1 MRKWEGLD
9 LSTIAAHGVRA
20 PAPEALPTGLR
31 GVPATEP
38 LYLNTVMEFDSLE
51 DSLRPLA
58 GEGGYVYARHG
69 MPNGRTFELTMAA
82 LEGGEDA
89 LATASGMAALGC
101 AILSVAG
108 AGDRVVLQ
116 RDAYGGTGALVAT
129 DFARLGISV
138 EMVDAYDAAAVSR
151 ALAASPAKLLL
162 VESISNPLVRE
173 TDVAALATMCRARG
187 VTLVV
192 DATFSTPVVA
202 RPLADGA
209 DVVMHS
215 ATKYLGGH
223 HDLCAGVLV
232 GKQDFIERARG
243 VARRFGSV
251 IAPMDAWLASRGL
264 KTLAVR
270 LERAQANARGLAER
284 LRAHAKVAAVNY
296 PGRGPLLSFDV
307 GSGPAASR
315 FVAGLELVALAPSL
329 GGTAT
334 SLSHSATS
342 SHRALTPE
350 ARRAIGVGDGL
361 LRLSLGLEAEADL
374 WKDFEQ
380 ALERV

>member
-1 MRKWEGLD
+1 
-9 LSTIAAHGVRA
+9 
-20 PAPEALPTGLR
+20 
-31 GVPATEP
+31 
-38 LYLNTVMEFDSLE
+38 
-51 DSLRPLA
+51 
-58 GEGGYVYARHG
+58 
-69 MPNGRTFELTMAA
+69 MAA
-82 LEGGEDA
+82 LEGGEEA
-89 LATASGMAALGC
+89 LATASGMAAIGC

-108 AGDRVVLQ
+108 AGDRVLLQ

-138 EMVDAYDAAAVSR
+138 EMVDAYEPAAVSR
-151 ALAASPAKLLL
+151 ALAAAPAKLVL

-173 TDVAALATMCRARG
+173 TDVPALAVVCRTRG

-192 DATFSTPVVA
+192 DATFATPVVT
-202 RPLADGA
+202 RPLAEGA

-232 GKQDFIERARG
+232 GKADFIERARG

-251 IAPMDAWLASRGL
+251 ISPMDAWLASRGL
-264 KTLAVR
+264 KTLVVR
-270 LERAQANARGLAER
+270 VERAQANARAMAER
-284 LRAHAKVAAVNY
+284 LRAHPKVTAVNY
-296 PGRGPLLSFDV
+296 PGRGALLSFDV
-307 GSGPAASR
+307 GSAQAASR
-315 FVAGLELVALAPSL
+315 LVAGLELVALAPSL

-350 ARRAIGVGDGL
+350 ARKAIGVTDGL
-361 LRLSLGLEAEADL
+361 LRVSLGLEAEADL
-374 WKDFEQ
+374 WNDFER